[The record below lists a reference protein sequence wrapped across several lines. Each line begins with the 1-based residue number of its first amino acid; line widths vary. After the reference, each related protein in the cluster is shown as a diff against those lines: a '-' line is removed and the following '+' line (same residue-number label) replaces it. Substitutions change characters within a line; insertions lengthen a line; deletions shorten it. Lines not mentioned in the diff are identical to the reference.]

1 MWEAITIAV
10 FALINV
16 LLAYIDSKIIF
27 RGGKILHGI
36 NGLVYCGLVA
46 GVWFI
51 FNNYWLCAALL
62 VERLLFFNIA
72 LSLFRRLD
80 WDYVS
85 PERKSVIDKVAYFF
99 FGYNGKLMYFAYSC
113 IFITLTAIS
122 FM

>member
-1 MWEAITIAV
+1 MWQAITIAA

-16 LLAYIDSKIIF
+16 MLAYVDSKIIF

-46 GVWFI
+46 GMWFI
-51 FNNYWLCAALL
+51 FHNVWLCAALL

-72 LSLFRRLD
+72 LSLFRQLD

-85 PERKSVIDKVAYFF
+85 PERKSVVDKVAHWL
-99 FGYNGKLMYFAYSC
+99 FGDSGAMMYMVYA
-113 IFITLTAIS
+113 IVFIALTIIS
-122 FM
+122 F

>member
-16 LLAYIDSKIIF
+16 LLAYVDSKIIF

-46 GVWFI
+46 GGWFI
-51 FNNYWLCAALL
+51 FHNYWLCAALL
-62 VERLLFFNIA
+62 VERLIFFNIA

-85 PERKSVIDKVAYFF
+85 PERKAVLDKVAYWM
-99 FGYNGKLMYFAYSC
+99 FGDAGAVMYMVYAVV
-113 IFITLTAIS
+113 FIALTIIS
-122 FM
+122 F